1 MIPVKLIMTPVEKV
15 KTVDRDE
22 TIRRSATLMRD
33 HRISSLLVMKGQ
45 DVVGIVTDTDLAR
58 RAIADGLD
66 ADRTSVERIMSAPVL
81 EIEAETM
88 LLEAS
93 DLMAREGVRHLG
105 VRKNGKLVG
114 LVSVRDMVNFLTQ
127 YPRA

>member
-22 TIRRSATLMRD
+22 TIRRSATLMRE
-33 HRISSLLVMKGQ
+33 HRISSLLVMKEQ

-88 LLEAS
+88 LLEAN

-105 VRKNGKLVG
+105 VRKNGKLIG
-114 LVSVRDMVNFLTQ
+114 LVSVRDMVNFLTK
-127 YPRA
+127 YPRS